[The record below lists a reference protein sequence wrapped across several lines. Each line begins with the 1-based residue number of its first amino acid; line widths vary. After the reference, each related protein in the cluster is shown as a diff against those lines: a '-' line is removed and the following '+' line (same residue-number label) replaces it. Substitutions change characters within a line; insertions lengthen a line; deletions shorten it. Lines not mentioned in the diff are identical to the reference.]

1 MSILTQ
7 REWELSHVNE
17 QLRKKMRRA
26 VGAVVNR
33 WRALNS
39 INGKEAISAA
49 ADLRTAALVVAIERL
64 ARATL
69 KRGIWP

>member
-1 MSILTQ
+1 
-7 REWELSHVNE
+7 
-17 QLRKKMRRA
+17 MRRT
-26 VGAVVNR
+26 VDAVVNR
-33 WRALNS
+33 WRALNL

-64 ARATL
+64 GRATL